1 MDYLALVLAVLS
13 VHSWRAL
20 FLTLRIRR
28 EREKKERNELSAFLR
43 SGRQCYKRDQVQ
55 SRRMIA
61 TASLYSFNYLFSFF
75 LILHKKD
82 GCP

>member
-61 TASLYSFNYLFSFF
+61 TASLFVQLSLSFF